1 MGVKKFRKTDNK
13 WWKTIVR
20 GSFTI
25 MSRKHY
31 IGDMFGKMK
40 ESENTDDKIIKIT
53 KELIRKR
60 EIEDHKKSN

>member
-1 MGVKKFRKTDNK
+1 
-13 WWKTIVR
+13 
-20 GSFTI
+20 